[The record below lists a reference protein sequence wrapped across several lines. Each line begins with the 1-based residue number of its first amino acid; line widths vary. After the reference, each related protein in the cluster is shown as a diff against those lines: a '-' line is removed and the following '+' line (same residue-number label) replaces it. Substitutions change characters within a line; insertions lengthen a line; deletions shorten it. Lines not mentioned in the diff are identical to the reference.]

1 MAQFFAMDKGDAQLL
16 EAQVR
21 SRIEAEPEAMNWYAL
36 LDAGFD
42 YGRSQPRL
50 PGTTW
55 PLYCQPEW
63 GELRDASPLLV
74 EVSWEEPHA
83 LSKLLRHCQGR
94 PMLAFVAS
102 SLDAQALCDA
112 WQRCLQVETEDGQ
125 GYLLRFADTRIA
137 AVLPQAL
144 HPASWQR
151 LCAPLRQWLIV
162 DRVGNMQPLA
172 LPQEQALANEE
183 DTWVLSNQEMA
194 ALLQESLPDTLAD
207 QLHDHFP
214 DLLPPSG
221 AQLHGWLQRAGLRLA
236 EQGVEN
242 APDQLTLAV
251 AVCLSQGR
259 LLEDARLPPLLA
271 KCAAQNIALS
281 DGLAELLEEDE
292 YARD

>member
-1 MAQFFAMDKGDAQLL
+1 MAQFFAMDKSDAQRL
-16 EAQVR
+16 EAQLR
-21 SRIEAEPEAMNWYAL
+21 SKMETESEAMNWYAL

-42 YGRSQPRL
+42 YGRGQPRF
-50 PGTTW
+50 PGTAW

-63 GELRDASPLLV
+63 GELRDASPLLI
-74 EVSWEEPHA
+74 EASWEAPHV
-83 LSKLLRHCQGR
+83 LPKLLRHCQGR

-102 SLDAQALCDA
+102 ELDAQALCDA
-112 WQRCLQVETEDGQ
+112 WQRCLQVETDDRQ

-137 AVLPQAL
+137 SALPQAL

-162 DRVGNMQPLA
+162 DRVGNIQPLT
-172 LPQEQALANEE
+172 LPQERTPANEE
-183 DTWVLSNQEMA
+183 DPWVLSDGEMA

-214 DLLPPSG
+214 ELLPPSG
-221 AQLHGWLQRAGLRLA
+221 AQLHGWLQRAGQQLA

-251 AVCLSQGR
+251 AVCLSRGR
-259 LLEDARLPPLLA
+259 LLDDARLPPLLA
-271 KCAAQNIALS
+271 DCAAQNMALS
-281 DGLAELLEEDE
+281 DGLAELLEADE
-292 YARD
+292 YARE